1 MTQFI
6 FNNELKYKLLYV
18 IDIYLD
24 NLCNSKNI
32 YLIKPVFFY
41 NGFNHNNLC
50 LYTQK
55 NLRENVLNYLDN
67 RFNMN
72 TRYLIWE
79 KMYDDV
85 FINNYTGIIRRTA
98 PIPPP
103 SDVIGEVRQKQNAL
117 PEEERT
123 DIGTAPTFS
132 QTITNQGT
140 DLVNQMFSNQ
150 SGGSSNGGGFNFG
163 SSKGDAIMDEDY

>member
-85 FINNYTGIIRRTA
+85 FINNYTGII
-98 PIPPP
+98 
-103 SDVIGEVRQKQNAL
+103 K
-117 PEEERT
+117 
-123 DIGTAPTFS
+123 F
-132 QTITNQGT
+132 T
-140 DLVNQMFSNQ
+140 DLNNN
-150 SGGSSNGGGFNFG
+150 SSCNILLSMLKEKKEYLSEEALIITELEN
-163 SSKGDAIMDEDY
+163 DYNKL

>member
-6 FNNELKYKLLYV
+6 FNNELKYRLLYV

-85 FINNYTGIIRRTA
+85 FINNYTGII
-98 PIPPP
+98 
-103 SDVIGEVRQKQNAL
+103 K
-117 PEEERT
+117 
-123 DIGTAPTFS
+123 F
-132 QTITNQGT
+132 T
-140 DLVNQMFSNQ
+140 DLNNN
-150 SGGSSNGGGFNFG
+150 SSCNILLSMLKEKKEYLSEEALIITELEN
-163 SSKGDAIMDEDY
+163 DYNKL